1 MPASKFFPS
10 QRLKQLGLR
19 RLLLQGTNSVRPQE
33 RISLR
38 FASEFSLLEKL
49 VLFGLPMS
57 HPIILVYVF
66 STSGTTGT
74 PKGALLTHENLVSA
88 IAGVDRIWPMT
99 LNDRHLSY
107 LPLPHI
113 FERVTMAGMYSA
125 GASIAFF
132 RGDPTLLIEDLQACR
147 PTFFPAAP
155 RVLNKIHDKV
165 RLSMI
170 QLVHRRSYAPK
181 GSSYSS
187 SSFCQT

>member
-1 MPASKFFPS
+1 M
-10 QRLKQLGLR
+10 
-19 RLLLQGTNSVRPQE
+19 LLSS
-33 RISLR
+33 I
-38 FASEFSLLEKL
+38 
-49 VLFGLPMS
+49 
-57 HPIILVYVF
+57 H

-88 IAGVDRIWPMT
+88 IAGVNKVWPMN

-113 FERVTMAGMYSA
+113 FERVTMAGMYTE

-132 RGDPTLLIEDLQACR
+132 RGDPTLLIEDIQACR

-165 RLSMI
+165 RFWGCLSYGRHLWYLKLNLP
-170 QLVHRRSYAPK
+170 QLLPVVIK
-181 GSSYSS
+181 I
-187 SSFCQT
+187 